1 MHGLM
6 FMCTHYTIY
15 GVNCSVSPAGLK
27 RGAMA
32 KAIVRIKK
40 LHTRGNIGGMG
51 KHVARARETPN
62 ADPDVKNFVLIGTG
76 DQLADYDNR
85 MAELGIEKV
94 RKNAVLAVDHMLTAS
109 PEWFIDFD
117 EKEGKQLD
125 RSKLKKWAAANVAW
139 LQKNYG
145 KNVVSATLHLDEQ
158 TPHIHAI
165 VIPEVDSKL
174 NARALYGGRE
184 KMSAWQDNY
193 AEAMASL
200 GLERGKKGSKAKH
213 QTVKKY
219 YDQVNAARFEQAQK
233 QHQDQQAHQ
242 GRLEKIKAMRKKPT
256 PKMRPTK

>member
-1 MHGLM
+1 
-6 FMCTHYTIY
+6 
-15 GVNCSVSPAGLK
+15 
-27 RGAMA
+27 MA
-32 KAIVRIKK
+32 KAIFRTKK
-40 LHTRGNIGGMG
+40 LKSRGNIGGMG

-62 ADPDVKNFVLIGTG
+62 ADPAVKNFVLIGTG

-85 MAELGIEKV
+85 MADLGIERV

-109 PEWFIDFD
+109 PEWFVDWD
-117 EKEGKQLD
+117 KEGKQLD
-125 RSKLKKWAAANVAW
+125 RGKLKKWAAANVAW

-145 KNVVSATLHLDEQ
+145 NNVVSATLHLDEQ

-165 VIPEVDSKL
+165 VIPEVEGKL

-193 AEAMASL
+193 AQAMAPL

-219 YDQVNAARFEQAQK
+219 YDQVNATRFEQAKK

-242 GRLEKIKAMRKKPT
+242 GRLEKIKAMRSKKPAL
-256 PKMRPTK
+256 KMRPGK